1 MILLLTTNTESG
13 SVSTRSPSLPCII
26 KLEEPHPP
34 VASSPNLTNY
44 PNYRRGRIGHGRRQD
59 ERVLAVETSPLSSSG
74 LAHRLDK
81 GRIDPRCRLG
91 FRPRSTRPEVT
102 PGLFPGAVHSGS
114 TPAVRKKP
122 IVSYSHKPPRQ
133 DMEQEP
139 SGEFFHAEGH
149 LLHCI
154 AVSIVLPLE
163 SHLSVCESN
172 QPLIGYGYSMC
183 VAGQIL

>member
-26 KLEEPHPP
+26 KLEEHPPP

-44 PNYRRGRIGHGRRQD
+44 PNYRRGRIGHGRGQD

-102 PGLFPGAVHSGS
+102 PGLFPGAVDSGS
-114 TPAVRKKP
+114 TPTVRGDSGSQGTHSVVFNSRP
-122 IVSYSHKPPRQ
+122 RGGDQQCYRAECPPTSLTRTYQ
-133 DMEQEP
+133 
-139 SGEFFHAEGH
+139 A
-149 LLHCI
+149 
-154 AVSIVLPLE
+154 
-163 SHLSVCESN
+163 
-172 QPLIGYGYSMC
+172 
-183 VAGQIL
+183 

>member
-114 TPAVRKKP
+114 TPTVRGDSGSQGTHS
-122 IVSYSHKPPRQ
+122 VVFNSRPPRRG
-133 DMEQEP
+133 P
-139 SGEFFHAEGH
+139 AVLSGRVPPNLTHED
-149 LLHCI
+149 
-154 AVSIVLPLE
+154 
-163 SHLSVCESN
+163 LSG
-172 QPLIGYGYSMC
+172 LMK
-183 VAGQIL
+183 

>member
-1 MILLLTTNTESG
+1 MNDSAADDKHGIRFCKHT
-13 SVSTRSPSLPCII
+13 VSFIAMHHQVGRTS
-26 KLEEPHPP
+26 PP

-114 TPAVRKKP
+114 TPTVRGD
-122 IVSYSHKPPRQ
+122 SGS
-133 DMEQEP
+133 QETHSVVFSQTP
-139 SGEFFHAEGH
+139 SA
-149 LLHCI
+149 
-154 AVSIVLPLE
+154 
-163 SHLSVCESN
+163 
-172 QPLIGYGYSMC
+172 GYGART
-183 VAGQIL
+183 VG